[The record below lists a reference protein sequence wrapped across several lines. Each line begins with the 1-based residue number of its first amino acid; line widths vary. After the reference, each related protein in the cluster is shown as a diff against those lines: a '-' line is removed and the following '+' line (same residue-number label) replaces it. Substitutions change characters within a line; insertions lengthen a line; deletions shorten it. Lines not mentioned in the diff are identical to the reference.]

1 MAPRLESSTPAAA
14 FSSPAIDRMYFALG
28 LLGLATFLL
37 AIAATDA
44 GQFNVV
50 TYQTEAWAA
59 GRHVPALVFVGAV
72 VLWIVI
78 LAVTAGSANRAP
90 TRRATVGAC
99 LSPLLLAAPVSIY
112 IFTGSAP
119 PFALGFLVILA
130 GGWAAFRAGARL
142 PAPLPRPWGH
152 SVALTSVCLLIGVL
166 VLIHTRLQI
175 NFFEHFMLGHAD
187 IGHRTEELKNALA
200 GRGLCSDSFDNVPMA
215 WHFTPLMYVLVPGY
229 ALWPSPVFLMFC
241 GALLVHLPAIPAY
254 WLTRKLSRSAAV
266 GWAFAAA
273 WLLLPSQSRLI
284 YASTYGFQ
292 WVYFTMPLLA
302 AMVAAGLLGRW
313 RTSLLLVGLVL
324 LCRETAA
331 AAVFGWAIYLILF
344 TPRRKA
350 GIALALVSVVYAA
363 VCITVLIPQ
372 IVDGRYER
380 LDLFGELAQS
390 PLEVLTAPLAKPA
403 LFFARLTRPQ
413 TIHFLLILLLPMAL
427 LPLAGW
433 RVAIAALPT
442 LLLVCQMQNPD
453 WLSIKFWHQVT
464 ILTLL
469 FFAGVASLAG
479 RPRAGLLARWV
490 AARAHLPPDAWCRA
504 AAAAVLTCAALAHY
518 LFAFSPLSNGYR
530 PYAFASQLHEPDPR
544 LAVVRTLR
552 DQIPRER
559 SILATERV
567 AAHFTDYRHIY
578 TGRRIQPADVVIIDR
593 SDRWDRSG
601 LPQRAP
607 SFTEDPNYRLYGQYG
622 SIVVFT
628 RRAASA
634 PAEANRDRQRLPR

>member
-1 MAPRLESSTPAAA
+1 MVPRLQSSTPTAVLP
-14 FSSPAIDRMYFALG
+14 SSAIDCVHFALG
-28 LLGLATFLL
+28 LLGLAVFLL
-37 AIAATDA
+37 AIAATDT
-44 GQFNVV
+44 GQFNIV
-50 TYQTEAWAA
+50 TYQTEPWAG
-59 GRHVPALVFVGAV
+59 GRHVPALLFAGAV
-72 VLWIVI
+72 VLW
-78 LAVTAGSANRAP
+78 LAVLTALAAGA
-90 TRRATVGAC
+90 RRARTWWATIGVC
-99 LSPLLLAAPVSIY
+99 LSPLLLALPVSIC
-112 IFTGSAP
+112 IVTGSAP
-119 PFALGFLVILA
+119 PFALGFLLILA

-142 PAPLPRPWGH
+142 PAPAPKPWGH
-152 SVALTSVCLLIGVL
+152 PVALTSICLLIGVL
-166 VLIHTRLQI
+166 VLVHTRLQI

-229 ALWPSPVFLMFC
+229 AVWPSPVFLMFC

-254 WLTRKLSRSAAV
+254 WLARRLSGSAAV

-313 RTSLLLVGLVL
+313 RTSLVLAGLVL

-331 AAVFGWAIYLILF
+331 AAIFGWAVYLALF

-350 GIALALVSVVYAA
+350 GIALALVALVYAA
-363 VCITVLIPQ
+363 VCITVLIPH
-372 IVDGRYER
+372 IADGRYER
-380 LDLFGELAQS
+380 LDLFGELGRS
-390 PLEVLTAPLAKPA
+390 PIELLAAPLTKPA
-403 LFFARLTRPQ
+403 LFFRRLARPQ
-413 TIHFLLILLLPMAL
+413 TIYFLLMLLVPMAL
-427 LPLAGW
+427 LPLARW

-453 WLSIKFWHQVT
+453 WLTIKFWHQVT
-464 ILTLL
+464 VLTLL
-469 FFAGVASLAG
+469 FFAGVASVAT
-479 RPRAGLLARWV
+479 RPRTGLLARWV
-490 AARAHLPPDAWCRA
+490 AARAHLPPGAWRRG

-518 LFAFSPLSNGYR
+518 LFAFSPLSDAYR
-530 PYAFASQLHEPDPR
+530 PYACAAQLHEPDPR
-544 LAVVRTLR
+544 LAVVRALR
-552 DQIPRER
+552 EQIPKER
-559 SILATERV
+559 TILATERI

-578 TGRRIQPADVVIIDR
+578 TGRRIQPADVVVIDR

-601 LPQRAP
+601 LAQQISRFA
-607 SFTEDPNYRLYGQYG
+607 EDAGYRLHGEYG

-628 RRAASA
+628 RQAAASA
-634 PAEANRDRQRLPR
+634 EVNRDSQRLSR